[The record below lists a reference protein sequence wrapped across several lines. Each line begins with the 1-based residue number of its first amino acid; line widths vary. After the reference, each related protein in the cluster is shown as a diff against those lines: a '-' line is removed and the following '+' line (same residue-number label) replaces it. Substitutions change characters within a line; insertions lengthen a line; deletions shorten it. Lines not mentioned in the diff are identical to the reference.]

1 MATGNKQGTE
11 HMASAKGND
20 LSISTKH
27 SIELSKFLRNKNT
40 VYAKK
45 FLGNVI
51 LKKEAVPFKTH
62 NRDVGHKRGPIAAGR
77 YPVNAAKNML
87 MLVKSVEANAQA
99 KGLNV
104 NALKITTLI
113 ANKASIPMTGGRHRY
128 GTKRTNMVIAV
139 QETEPAVKK
148 VENKTEAK
156 TEKPVKITETFK
168 PMEDKKAVEVK
179 TETVAK
185 PEIKVPVMEVQEEA
199 KEEEEKETKPEAVK
213 VEKKAE
219 PVAEA
224 KVQREPV
231 KELSSQDLL
240 KKAQEKAAEVNRKEK
255 EHKDVE
261 QVTDLLQKLQQ
272 KGTLRDKK
280 Q

>member
-1 MATGNKQGTE
+1 
-11 HMASAKGND
+11 MASAKGSN

-27 SIELSKFLRNKNT
+27 SIEISKFLRNKNT
-40 VYAKK
+40 GYAKK
-45 FLGNVI
+45 FLENVI

-62 NRDVGHKRGPIAAGR
+62 KHDVGHKRGPIAAGR

-104 NALKITTLI
+104 SALKITKLV

-128 GTKRTNMVIAV
+128 GTKRTNLDIAV
-139 QETEPAVKK
+139 QETEPALKK
-148 VENKTEAK
+148 AESKTVAK
-156 TEKPVKITETFK
+156 TKNIVEVAEAAKSV
-168 PMEDKKAVEVK
+168 EDKKAVEVIVEAK
-179 TETVAK
+179 TEQAAEVK
-185 PEIKVPVMEVQEEA
+185 EPVKKIQEKVQEV
-199 KEEEEKETKPEAVK
+199 KEEVTDKQPEGAK
-213 VEKKAE
+213 AEKKAQTV
-219 PVAEA
+219 PKP
-224 KVQREPV
+224 KVQEEPV

-240 KKAQEKAAEVNRKEK
+240 KKAQEKAAEVNKKEK